1 MGTYGFI
8 YKLGG
13 DYALRMGNTLYFL
26 FDEIDDIETEV
37 EISGIN
43 EKDLLEGYCLKL
55 KKAKKEWQVI
65 DTGHKNCK
73 DIIATGKYSGNFEKS
88 MEKFFKVF
96 NK

>member
-1 MGTYGFI
+1 MPKEYGFI

-37 EISGIN
+37 EIGN
-43 EKDLLEGYCLKL
+43 TDEKNLLDGYALKL
-55 KKAKKEWQVI
+55 KTAKKEWQII

-73 DIIATGKYSGNFEKS
+73 DIIASGKYGNNFEKS
-88 MEKFFKVF
+88 MEKFIKVF
-96 NK
+96 K